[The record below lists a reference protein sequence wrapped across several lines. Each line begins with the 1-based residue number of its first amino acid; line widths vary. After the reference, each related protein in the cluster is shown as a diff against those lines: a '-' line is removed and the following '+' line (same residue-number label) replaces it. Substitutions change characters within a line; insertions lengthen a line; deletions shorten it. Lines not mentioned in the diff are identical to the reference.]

1 MPGSS
6 EFNAMDSGMR
16 RNDGLIRGSLENS
29 RDNAMLKSG
38 IRYIQKAP
46 ACRGSG
52 GDDFYSVQQ
61 KDQIM
66 TIRKVVVAVLVAGLA
81 VVGLSACEK
90 EGPAEKAGKAI
101 DEAASDMSDN
111 TKEAMEDI
119 EKKVKE

>member
-1 MPGSS
+1 MS
-6 EFNAMDSGMR
+6 EKAIT
-16 RNDGLIRGSLENS
+16 LARGSHG
-29 RDNAMLKSG
+29 K
-38 IRYIQKAP
+38 YI
-46 ACRGSG
+46 
-52 GDDFYSVQQ
+52 FSVQQ
-61 KDQIM
+61 KEKIM